1 MVKFAQIRF
10 ATGVKDIHH
19 RTVQRAFIGDENASC
34 APALLKQGSNTMQL
48 RRFKNI
54 STFPDPVAKEATRL
68 REEAETKPRGPERD
82 ALLRKAR
89 QADTAAHIDEW
100 LSSPGLR
107 APT

>member
-1 MVKFAQIRF
+1 MLR
-10 ATGVKDIHH
+10 TLRH

-34 APALLKQGSNTMQL
+34 ARALLKQGSNAMQL

-68 REEAETKPRGPERD
+68 REEAETKPPGPERD

-89 QADTAAHIDEW
+89 QTDTAAHIDEW
-100 LSSPGLR
+100 LNSPGLR